1 MNTPDYAQEDL
12 SVSKEMRR
20 GREPSD
26 DSSSASPSFAA
37 SRARHSICCCASRR
51 ASFLCDRDVPK
62 LTCSWAEGSSR

>member
-37 SRARHSICCCASRR
+37 NLAFAAVAAASIARRIAKKPMFC
-51 ASFLCDRDVPK
+51 
-62 LTCSWAEGSSR
+62 LTPS